1 MTARPEAGGAR
12 RGLVSK
18 EDAVVALHPF
28 AGCAV
33 QPPVDSQR
41 AIAAI
46 ADMPAKNQPAQILII
61 NGTVPDHAE
70 TLSARRG
77 QVARRR
83 LAPDQRLFAG
93 HAPGIAADL
102 SALPDH
108 PVAGDQHGDRIGG
121 ESSNAI

>member
-12 RGLVSK
+12 RGLVGK

-28 AGCAV
+28 AGRAV

-41 AIAAI
+41 AVAAI

-70 TLSARRG
+70 TCQPAAARSRAAASRPISACLRATP
-77 QVARRR
+77 QA
-83 LAPDQRLFAG
+83 
-93 HAPGIAADL
+93 
-102 SALPDH
+102 
-108 PVAGDQHGDRIGG
+108 
-121 ESSNAI
+121 

>member
-28 AGCAV
+28 AGRAV

-61 NGTVPDHAE
+61 NGIVPDHAE
-70 TLSARRG
+70 TCQPAAARSRAAASRPISACLRG
-77 QVARRR
+77 VPQA
-83 LAPDQRLFAG
+83 
-93 HAPGIAADL
+93 
-102 SALPDH
+102 
-108 PVAGDQHGDRIGG
+108 
-121 ESSNAI
+121 